1 MYYAS
6 FISLYWPYLQLSAFF
21 AGSGCCSK
29 LVLAPIKPPPDLSLF
44 FLDPSLFQP
53 NFSCPHI
60 SPSRESFQLKSC
72 PYTFYHNKE
81 NPGDTL
87 KNAHIFHI
95 SNRPI
100 VRRLSGCEG
109 DEQRGFSF
117 TSQSWCVMCM
127 VSTHHVNLLLNH
139 VVHNCRVHKRC
150 SLTSQ
155 SWCAR
160 CTPHLAPSSFNPPS
174 LSTSPS
180 LSL

>member
-1 MYYAS
+1 M
-6 FISLYWPYLQLSAFF
+6 
-21 AGSGCCSK
+21 
-29 LVLAPIKPPPDLSLF
+29 
-44 FLDPSLFQP
+44 
-53 NFSCPHI
+53 
-60 SPSRESFQLKSC
+60 R
-72 PYTFYHNKE
+72 
-81 NPGDTL
+81 
-87 KNAHIFHI
+87 NAHIFHI

-127 VSTHHVNLLLNH
+127 VCTHHVNLLLNH

-174 LSTSPS
+174 LSTPPS
-180 LSL
+180 LSGLKFKTGKLKAGIWPAGKPLPPCPTSRSLTRDHFRLHTPENPPPKSSPHFTDASHCESG